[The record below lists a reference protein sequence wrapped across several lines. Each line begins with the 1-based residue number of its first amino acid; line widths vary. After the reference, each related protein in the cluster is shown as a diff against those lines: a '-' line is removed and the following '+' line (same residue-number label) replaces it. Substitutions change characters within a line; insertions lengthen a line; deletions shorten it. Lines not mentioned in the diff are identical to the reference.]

1 MEPSFH
7 GRKSHTTQNMMAVVD
22 FDLRFTYVMAGWEST
37 AHDTLVLRDALERQ
51 NGLRAP
57 QGNRSDL

>member
-1 MEPSFH
+1 
-7 GRKSHTTQNMMAVVD
+7 MMAVVD